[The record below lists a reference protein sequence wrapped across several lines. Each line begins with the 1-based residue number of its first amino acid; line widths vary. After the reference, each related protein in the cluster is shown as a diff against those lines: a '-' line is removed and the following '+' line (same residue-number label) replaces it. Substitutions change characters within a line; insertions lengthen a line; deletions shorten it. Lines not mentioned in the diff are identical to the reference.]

1 MAEGVSISAPNL
13 IYGGPSTSEN
23 SSSNN
28 TESNRN
34 SNNNNINHTDGNSSS
49 ASLFESRSD
58 TSETSSVVLEDGN
71 QNPTVGLATE
81 QAQQD
86 DNETEQQEVNVV
98 IDINDENANTT
109 TNNNNNDDDA
119 DNYENEPQN
128 DALAGE
134 IIDLTDD
141 VPGQIHLPQPI
152 MIEDLDNDDNELDD
166 FLVID
171 DLRRSTSNSRRRV
184 TAPPDARTSS
194 RRRQQ
199 QRLDSHPESGASNS
213 RVIVKKRRLSDGEG
227 PSGGG
232 AAAASSS
239 PPQPADEGCTIC
251 FEPWT
256 SSGEH
261 RVCALRCGHLFGKSC
276 VERWLETRQQ
286 CPQCN
291 RNCRRHEVLPLYV
304 TNLRAVDNSENE
316 ALKLEI
322 DKIKRA
328 KLTAEQEAGDMRL
341 RLDMLRD
348 ENRRLSRQLE
358 FYRSHSSKLT
368 IDLTDAGGETCSYH
382 LEDNVMISQVG
393 ECRVLALNQQ
403 LNVLCISQPSRNP
416 LFRGYGLRKLDLI
429 DFRNSS
435 YIHLHTNKLRDACFN
450 PEGTLLLTA
459 SMDKQIRLTGFH
471 SEQTVCYFDCPTAVW
486 SCCWSPYDPNQFYA
500 GLANGRVMCFDM
512 RHIGSHVSVLP
523 CAEEPPSVT
532 SVVSMASLPAG
543 APAAGGAAPSALLA
557 GQFDRLSLYRR
568 PSTVAAAAA
577 TEADSHQAALLPMP
591 GPGSG
596 QQLAWLAADP
606 DSRHVLLTHRPTANH
621 QQQQPQQQRPGVE
634 HSVYSLDFIRTSADS
649 SDSTATMESALRPLS
664 RIRAGQSMK
673 LLARSRLFQ
682 QASRSGG
689 ALTVAAGD
697 EATCRLNLWDAATGE
712 KLQSMAR
719 LPSPV
724 LDIAPVRHGRFL
736 ACLTEQSVYVYK
748 DTKAE

>member
-13 IYGGPSTSEN
+13 IYGGPSTSQN
-23 SSSNN
+23 SSSTN

-34 SNNNNINHTDGNSSS
+34 SNNNNINHADGNSSS

-98 IDINDENANTT
+98 IDINDENANAT
-109 TNNNNNDDDA
+109 TNNNNNDNDA
-119 DNYENEPQN
+119 DNYDNEPQN
-128 DALAGE
+128 DALVGE

-227 PSGGG
+227 PSGSGTT
-232 AAAASSS
+232 AASSS

-368 IDLTDAGGETCSYH
+368 IDLTDAGGETCSYN
-382 LEDNVMISQVG
+382 LEDNVMISQ
-393 ECRVLALNQQ
+393 
-403 LNVLCISQPSRNP
+403 
-416 LFRGYGLRKLDLI
+416 
-429 DFRNSS
+429 
-435 YIHLHTNKLRDACFN
+435 
-450 PEGTLLLTA
+450 A
-459 SMDKQIRLTGFH
+459 S
-471 SEQTVCYFDCPTAVW
+471 
-486 SCCWSPYDPNQFYA
+486 
-500 GLANGRVMCFDM
+500 
-512 RHIGSHVSVLP
+512 
-523 CAEEPPSVT
+523 AE
-532 SVVSMASLPAG
+532 
-543 APAAGGAAPSALLA
+543 
-557 GQFDRLSLYRR
+557 Y
-568 PSTVAAAAA
+568 
-577 TEADSHQAALLPMP
+577 
-591 GPGSG
+591 
-596 QQLAWLAADP
+596 
-606 DSRHVLLTHRPTANH
+606 
-621 QQQQPQQQRPGVE
+621 
-634 HSVYSLDFIRTSADS
+634 
-649 SDSTATMESALRPLS
+649 
-664 RIRAGQSMK
+664 
-673 LLARSRLFQ
+673 
-682 QASRSGG
+682 
-689 ALTVAAGD
+689 
-697 EATCRLNLWDAATGE
+697 
-712 KLQSMAR
+712 
-719 LPSPV
+719 
-724 LDIAPVRHGRFL
+724 
-736 ACLTEQSVYVYK
+736 
-748 DTKAE
+748 